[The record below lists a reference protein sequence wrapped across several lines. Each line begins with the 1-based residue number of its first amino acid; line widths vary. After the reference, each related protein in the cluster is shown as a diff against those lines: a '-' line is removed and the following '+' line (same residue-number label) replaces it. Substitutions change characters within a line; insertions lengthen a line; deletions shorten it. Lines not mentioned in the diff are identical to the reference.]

1 MSILDAIQKWWDEH
15 PRIVGFIFAL
25 PIGMVVILA
34 TFFAED
40 TGEEPYAVNY
50 LFQQLAIII
59 SLLAFVGVA
68 SMPFISRKFA
78 MVSMIVVYA
87 LIQFIL
93 IKFDITPSE

>member
-1 MSILDAIQKWWDEH
+1 
-15 PRIVGFIFAL
+15 
-25 PIGMVVILA
+25 
-34 TFFAED
+34 
-40 TGEEPYAVNY
+40 

-68 SMPFISRKFA
+68 SMPFISRKVA

-93 IKFDITPSE
+93 IKFNITPSE